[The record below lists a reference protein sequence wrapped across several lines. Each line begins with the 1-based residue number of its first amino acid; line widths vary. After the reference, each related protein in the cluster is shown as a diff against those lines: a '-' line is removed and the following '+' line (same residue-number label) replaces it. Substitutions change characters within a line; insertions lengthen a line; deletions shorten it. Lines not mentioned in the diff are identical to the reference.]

1 MTAPLETVKSVAS
14 KDAIPLLEE
23 DASSAEI
30 VIALLLTA
38 VSIPSP
44 PEKVRVS
51 VPTVTSSLLPESAAM
66 VKSPPPPPPPL
77 TVTVFVAPVPV
88 TVTPVPTK
96 FKVVA
101 SVERADP

>member
-1 MTAPLETVKSVAS
+1 MALKEAM
-14 KDAIPLLEE
+14 PLLEE

-51 VPTVTSSLLPESAAM
+51 VPIVTSSLLPESAAI
-66 VKSPPPPPPPL
+66 VKSPPPPPPL

-88 TVTPVPTK
+88 TVTPLPTK

-101 SVERADP
+101 SVESADPSS